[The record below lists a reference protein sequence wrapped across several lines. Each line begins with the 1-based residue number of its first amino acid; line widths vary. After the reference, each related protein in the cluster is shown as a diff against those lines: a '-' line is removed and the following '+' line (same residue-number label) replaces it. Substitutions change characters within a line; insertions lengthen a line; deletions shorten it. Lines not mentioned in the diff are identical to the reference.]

1 MTAIALALIPCV
13 AIQFI
18 VNEREQQLKHQQLI
32 SGMSLAGYWTSNL
45 VFDILMAYVPIGLI
59 ILLSMAF
66 NKNYSHVWALFLLYP
81 PAIVPYTYV
90 WSFLFSSDINAQIF
104 TLFLHFISGG
114 LLTVAVFVMQQVPE
128 VMQWGDRLR
137 FICCIF
143 PSFSVTQGIL
153 FASSGKLVNQSRQI
167 YETYDPW
174 KHDIPVD
181 TIIPR

>member
-1 MTAIALALIPCV
+1 MYTAILRTATQDPDFIFDITSTPFPLYQVFKDYEDAAKTYDYVFMTAIALALIPCV

-45 VFDILMAYVPIGLI
+45 IFDILMAYVPIGLI

-90 WSFLFSSDINAQIF
+90 WSFLFSSDINA
-104 TLFLHFISGG
+104 
-114 LLTVAVFVMQQVPE
+114 
-128 VMQWGDRLR
+128 
-137 FICCIF
+137 
-143 PSFSVTQGIL
+143 
-153 FASSGKLVNQSRQI
+153 
-167 YETYDPW
+167 
-174 KHDIPVD
+174 
-181 TIIPR
+181 